1 MLPKKKKKKKKRADS
16 QRGCVCVCRAREHA
30 PPAYLICL
38 FSSQEQSITSLIA
51 MEITLPLE
59 RCWPICPINYYK
71 NVRQTCIKDSGDPM
85 LSHKAKHSLSAFLLQ
100 RKKREYACSARM
112 YYYQTVDL
120 LSPHVHKLFSGSRHR
135 PGDNAPLGF
144 MGIQI
149 MAQIIA
155 VKRGFLSPK

>member
-1 MLPKKKKKKKKRADS
+1 MEKRGEIRDGGKVESFVNVNEKKKKKKKRADL

-71 NVRQTCIKDSGDPM
+71 NVRQTRIKDSGDPV
-85 LSHKAKHSLSAFLLQ
+85 LSHKAKHSLSALTLLQ
-100 RKKREYACSARM
+100 RKEREYACSARM
-112 YYYQTVDL
+112 YY
-120 LSPHVHKLFSGSRHR
+120 
-135 PGDNAPLGF
+135 
-144 MGIQI
+144 
-149 MAQIIA
+149 
-155 VKRGFLSPK
+155 